1 VPCALYHIPLHVIVE
16 PVMDLTL
23 AEDFLITNV
32 AGTLAVLAYTR
43 AENLFIRS
51 GAHAESD

>member
-1 VPCALYHIPLHVIVE
+1 
-16 PVMDLTL
+16 MDLTL